1 MSRQLSSSLATPVL
15 TLFCLAL
22 ASVAHAQTTNPG
34 NNSLKPQLG
43 SLGKSLLSESFD
55 AKELPKP
62 WTRNTGTLVIHDGV
76 LEVCEQSSDHHA
88 AAFRYPL
95 PLKDCAI
102 QIDFKMAAHS
112 KMVHLGFDPAP
123 GELKKKGHL
132 FSVAVT
138 PTSWSII
145 EHGDK
150 NDEKPKNKVLA
161 NEKVSF
167 APGQWFT
174 LLLECKGNEVV
185 AQIAGKGVLKGS
197 SPDFHVKKP
206 GLVFR
211 MSGPDG
217 EPVAF
222 DNVKVW
228 EL

>member
-1 MSRQLSSSLATPVL
+1 MIPHVTATFQFVGYPRPHPLLLGARQRRSHPN
-15 TLFCLAL
+15 
-22 ASVAHAQTTNPG
+22 HKPG

-138 PTSWSII
+138 QRVGALSNTAIRTTRNPRTKS
-145 EHGDK
+145 
-150 NDEKPKNKVLA
+150 
-161 NEKVSF
+161 
-167 APGQWFT
+167 
-174 LLLECKGNEVV
+174 
-185 AQIAGKGVLKGS
+185 
-197 SPDFHVKKP
+197 
-206 GLVFR
+206 
-211 MSGPDG
+211 
-217 EPVAF
+217 
-222 DNVKVW
+222 
-228 EL
+228 